1 MLLGIGTD
9 IMKAERITA
18 LPLEDNFF
26 VRVFSDRERKQAS
39 QRHDPLRYYA
49 SHFSGKEAVFK
60 ALSANPDHIRLNDI
74 EILNM
79 DTGIPTVALHGT
91 AKQHALSIGIH
102 KVLLSLSW
110 EDEFCVAF
118 AVALSD

>member
-9 IMKAERITA
+9 IMKEERIMS
-18 LPLEDNFF
+18 LSPEDNFF
-26 VRVFSDRERKQAS
+26 VRVFSDREREQAS
-39 QRHDPLRYYA
+39 QRHNPLRYYA

-74 EILNM
+74 EILNT
-79 DTGIPTVALHGT
+79 DTGTPAVALHGT
-91 AKQHALSIGIH
+91 AEQHALSIGIH
-102 KVLLSLSW
+102 RVLLSLSW
-110 EDEFCVAF
+110 EDEFCLAF